1 MCSDKRT
8 GQPHY
13 QNPKR
18 GLRYVHAE
26 YRSPVRRCTVAG
38 RSRAP
43 PITDASGITTMDKLI
58 DKAVRM
64 GVHSAFAP
72 IFRLCG

>member
-1 MCSDKRT
+1 MPNIGALYGCRKVT
-8 GQPHY
+8 
-13 QNPKR
+13 
-18 GLRYVHAE
+18 
-26 YRSPVRRCTVAG
+26 C
-38 RSRAP
+38 P
-43 PITDASGITTMDKLI
+43 PITEASGITTMDKLI